1 MHVGGR
7 CFINHK
13 TKDYFPEVAGLLN
26 LSMST
31 LKKSKSHDSQ
41 LFSGDIHFVREN
53 YDRKHP
59 AGTRRSGDVPWRCTE
74 GPKVETCRG
83 ISGDSQGTNTKI
95 DDFMKKLFFRSNGP
109 CITYLQKICEWI
121 CEYVN
126 MWMIEWWICEFVNM
140 WICEYVNERI
150 REWIYHCTNLCT
162 GLAFPRD

>member
-13 TKDYFPEVAGLLN
+13 TKDFFPEVAGLLN

-53 YDRKHP
+53 CDRKHA
-59 AGTRRSGDVPWRCTE
+59 AGTRRSGDVPWRCTK
-74 GPKVETCRG
+74 GPKVRDVQGNFRG
-83 ISGDSQGTNTKI
+83 FSGDNTKI

-109 CITYLQKICEWI
+109 CITYLQRICEWI

-126 MWMIEWWICEFVNM
+126 MWTIEWWICEFVNM
-140 WICEYVNERI
+140 WICEWKNS
-150 REWIYHCTNLCT
+150 WMNLS
-162 GLAFPRD
+162 LY